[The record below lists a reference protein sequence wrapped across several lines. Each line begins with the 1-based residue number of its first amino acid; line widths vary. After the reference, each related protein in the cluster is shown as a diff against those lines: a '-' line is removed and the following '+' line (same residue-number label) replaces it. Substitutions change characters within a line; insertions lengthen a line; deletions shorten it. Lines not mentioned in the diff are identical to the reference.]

1 MIKTIQSENE
11 LADFAKELLAYSNG
25 IKVFIFEGDLGTGK
39 TTFIKQICKILGVT
53 DQTSSPTYSIVNEY
67 NSANSKIY
75 HIDLY
80 RLNSIDE
87 AFEVGFEDYLYSENY
102 CFIEWPQI
110 AQELIPE
117 KYISISIVKNED
129 EKRTFSI
136 TKFQ

>member
-11 LADFAKELLAYSNG
+11 LADFAKVLLAYSNG